1 MPIPMTFTR
10 WLELCQEVEQELDLD
25 EVDLSDI
32 SDAISESL
40 KQKTNKSAVN

>member
-1 MPIPMTFTR
+1 MTLKR

-25 EVDLSDI
+25 EVDLRAI

-40 KQKTNKSAVN
+40 KQKANKSAVN

>member
-1 MPIPMTFTR
+1 MTLTR

-25 EVDLSDI
+25 EVDLRTTSDGI
-32 SDAISESL
+32 SDPL